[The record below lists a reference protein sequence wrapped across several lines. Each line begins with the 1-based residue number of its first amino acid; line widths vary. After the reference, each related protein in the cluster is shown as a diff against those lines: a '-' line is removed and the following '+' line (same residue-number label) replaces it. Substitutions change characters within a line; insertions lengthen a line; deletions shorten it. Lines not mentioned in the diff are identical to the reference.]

1 MDVLVARDGAVR
13 AVAPSGG
20 ALSVGHSPK
29 RMLFLDLVLSVFRL
43 NGLLVAEGDA
53 MTEDLGLTSARW
65 KVIGVVALST
75 AGLTVPG
82 IARVLGQSRQAVQRI
97 TDVMAQDGL
106 ITYEPNPKHKR
117 SVLVLL
123 TDGGKSAYHAL
134 REVQDPWAIRNTEDI
149 PIEELETSLR
159 LVRRLIQR
167 LDWPRRNLSLLIRP
181 PLAQIQ
187 LGIHNSSTS

>member
-1 MDVLVARDGAVR
+1 MDALVARVGSVR
-13 AVAPSGG
+13 AVAPSPGG
-20 ALSVGHSPK
+20 ASSVGHSQK

-123 TDGGKSAYHAL
+123 TDEGKSAYHAL

-149 PIEELETSLR
+149 PIEELQTSLR

-167 LDWPRRNLSLLIRP
+167 LDK
-181 PLAQIQ
+181 
-187 LGIHNSSTS
+187 